1 MANALQRSDSASS
14 TGSRSSG
21 TFGYHQRLLEG
32 SSSSNTPSLS
42 RAGSLSQ
49 RPPSILSPPIGSSS
63 ARKFIPTHRT
73 GQSIDQV
80 QSRTALWEER
90 ARANDTENL
99 SNPTSSLRRIHRQ
112 SVDLGNGR
120 QRLDMGPPPPPKQE
134 TPSKRHTLSMP
145 LDISTYLPP
154 SIHDSTFTPTLPL
167 KETALPTT
175 LPSTKPV
182 LSHLPITSLDLQTTP
197 PKTRRSTETV
207 NQMLTGSSTGSSAAS
222 SDTMQPPSTEYKS
235 SFMLQRRSAKKYGD
249 SISSGRKLGNHMPR
263 IASGDGNEDFEAE
276 AREERR
282 KQSSKPLPM
291 EPEQD
296 PVEKRRSFA
305 EEQRRT
311 DAHRDAE
318 AKLNG
323 PINSTRTPLPS
334 HWDAPNGP
342 EHGKIKTRP
351 STEEKRPK
359 DHQCDADSRLSGSG
373 NGTRALLQSQ
383 WDSLSRMDSPLPSR
397 EGPSEERK
405 RTDART
411 TAEAKPNVAGHG
423 SRASSM
429 SSQWENRK
437 IAPPPISPSRTT
449 ALGPLGPSRT
459 LSASQDMS
467 FPSLSSGEDVAGIPG
482 RLHLSRNASAPP
494 TPMKTRPMS
503 GLWADVQ
510 RHLIQAYE
518 YMCHVGE
525 AQQWIEGCLGE
536 ELGFGVV
543 EMDEGMRNGVVL
555 ARLAQVWDG
564 ASVRKIFDVRWPW
577 TFSRIFTD
585 KSNRTLVSNLAG
597 GTRITSTTFL
607 SLCAKS
613 VSRRYAPGSGPSF
626 HYSHHIY
633 SASFSL

>member
-1 MANALQRSDSASS
+1 VANMANIKDVLQRSDSASS

-32 SSSSNTPSLS
+32 SSSSNAPSLS

-63 ARKFIPTHRT
+63 ARKFVKSHRT

-90 ARANDTENL
+90 ARANDAEST
-99 SNPTSSLRRIHRQ
+99 SNPPSSLRHNYRR
-112 SVDLGNGR
+112 SVDLGNVR
-120 QRLDMGPPPPPKQE
+120 ERSDMGPPPPPKQDIS
-134 TPSKRHTLSMP
+134 PSKRHTLSTP
-145 LDISTYLPP
+145 LDVSTYLPV
-154 SIHDSTFTPTLPL
+154 STQNSTFIPTSPL
-167 KETALPTT
+167 KQTASPTT

-182 LSHLPITSLDLQTTP
+182 LSHSPITSSDFQTSP
-197 PKTRRSTETV
+197 PKSWRSTETV
-207 NQMLTGSSTGSSAAS
+207 DQTLTGSSTGSSAAS
-222 SDTMQPPSTEYKS
+222 SDTVQPPPTEYKS

-249 SISSGRKLGNHMPR
+249 SLSSGRKLGNHMPR

-282 KQSSKPLPM
+282 KQSSKPVL
-291 EPEQD
+291 EQD
-296 PVEKRRSFA
+296 SIEKRRSFT

-311 DAHRDAE
+311 DARREAE
-318 AKLNG
+318 AKLSG
-323 PINSTRTPLPS
+323 PTSGARAPLPS
-334 HWDAPNGP
+334 QWDAPKAP
-342 EHGKIKTRP
+342 EREGVEMRQSAEEHRP
-351 STEEKRPK
+351 MDLHRAAET
-359 DHQCDADSRLSGSG
+359 RLSGAS
-373 NGTRALLQSQ
+373 NGIRAPLPSQ
-383 WDSLSRMDSPLPSR
+383 WDSPLQRDRSSLRDS
-397 EGPSEERK
+397 PSEERR
-405 RTDART
+405 RTDFRT
-411 TAEAKPNVAGHG
+411 APEGKLNGASHG
-423 SRASSM
+423 SRASI

-437 IAPPPISPSRTT
+437 VAPPPISPSRTV
-449 ALGPLGPSRT
+449 APAPLSPSRT

-467 FPSLSSGEDVAGIPG
+467 FPSLSSGEDVVGVPG

-543 EMDEGMRNGVVL
+543 EMDEGLRNGVVL

-564 ASVRKIFDVRWPW
+564 ASVRKIFDVR
-577 TFSRIFTD
+577 
-585 KSNRTLVSNLAG
+585 KS
-597 GTRITSTTFL
+597 
-607 SLCAKS
+607 
-613 VSRRYAPGSGPSF
+613 
-626 HYSHHIY
+626 
-633 SASFSL
+633 

>member
-1 MANALQRSDSASS
+1 VANMANIKDVLQRSDSASS

-21 TFGYHQRLLEG
+21 TFGYHHRLLEG

-49 RPPSILSPPIGSSS
+49 RPPSILSPPIGSLS
-63 ARKFIPTHRT
+63 ARKFVKTHRT

-90 ARANDTENL
+90 ARANDAESS
-99 SNPTSSLRRIHRQ
+99 SNPPSSLRHNYRR

-120 QRLDMGPPPPPKQE
+120 ERSDMGPPPPPKQDS
-134 TPSKRHTLSMP
+134 PSKRHTLSTP
-145 LDISTYLPP
+145 LDISTYLPA
-154 SIHDSTFTPTLPL
+154 STQNSTFAPTSPL
-167 KETALPTT
+167 TQTASSTT

-182 LSHLPITSLDLQTTP
+182 LSHSPITSSDFQTNP
-197 PKTRRSTETV
+197 PKSWRSTETV
-207 NQMLTGSSTGSSAAS
+207 DQTLTGSSTGSSAAS
-222 SDTMQPPSTEYKS
+222 SDTVQPPPTEYKS

-282 KQSSKPLPM
+282 KQSSKPLPV

-296 PVEKRRSFA
+296 PIEKRRSFT

-311 DAHRDAE
+311 DARRDAE
-318 AKLNG
+318 AKLSG
-323 PINSTRTPLPS
+323 PSYGSRAPLPS
-334 HWDAPNGP
+334 RWDEPKAP
-342 EHGKIKTRP
+342 EREKVETRLF
-351 STEEKRPK
+351 TEEQKPK
-359 DHQCDADSRLSGSG
+359 VLQIDTETRLLGPS
-373 NGTRALLQSQ
+373 NGTRA
-383 WDSLSRMDSPLPSR
+383 PLPSR
-397 EGPSEERK
+397 WDGPLQRDSSSPRDSPFEERR
-405 RTDART
+405 RTDTRT
-411 TAEAKPNVAGHG
+411 AAEAKLNGASHG
-423 SRASSM
+423 SRASI
-429 SSQWENRK
+429 SSQWDNRK
-437 IAPPPISPSRTT
+437 VAPPPISPSATI
-449 ALGPLGPSRT
+449 APGPFSPSRT

-467 FPSLSSGEDVAGIPG
+467 FPSLSSGEDVVGVPG

-543 EMDEGMRNGVVL
+543 EMDEGLRNGVVL

-564 ASVRKIFDVRWPW
+564 ASVRKIFDVRWSLMLDW
-577 TFSRIFTD
+577 LFTD
-585 KSNRTLVSNLAG
+585 KYDRILDSNLDG
-597 GTRITSTTFL
+597 GTRTISTTFL
-607 SLCAKS
+607 SLYAKLDSQRS
-613 VSRRYAPGSGPSF
+613 VS
-626 HYSHHIY
+626 
-633 SASFSL
+633 